1 MIIQLISLNEVLAQ
15 SFTLSKILKP
25 NESTLSLKLF
35 KLNSEVH
42 ECFLFLFIFEGKKK
56 EINPKLALT
65 SFSGCHTCDDIL

>member
-42 ECFLFLFIFEGKKK
+42 ECFLFGFGL
-56 EINPKLALT
+56 
-65 SFSGCHTCDDIL
+65 